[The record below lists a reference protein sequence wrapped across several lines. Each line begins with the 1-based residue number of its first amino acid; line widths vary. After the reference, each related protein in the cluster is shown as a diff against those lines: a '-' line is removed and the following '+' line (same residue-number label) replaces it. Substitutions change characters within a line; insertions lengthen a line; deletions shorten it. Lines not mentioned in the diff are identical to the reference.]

1 MNVVVVFWGGG
12 ANIGIAAYDQAAANT
27 RVLAAEIT
35 ILITNMVHLG
45 AEPSTV
51 HVIGHSLG
59 AHTAGYAGSRLRT
72 NHNITLGRI
81 SGRSL
86 LENRVIISL
95 ETNLGRVLFCT
106 KQL

>member
-12 ANIGIAAYDQAAANT
+12 ANIGFPNYDQAAANT
-27 RVLAAEIT
+27 RVVAAEISL
-35 ILITNMVHLG
+35 LIANMVNLG

-59 AHTAGYAGSRLRT
+59 AHTAGYAGSRLRE
-72 NHNITLGRI
+72 NFNITLGRI

-86 LENRVIISL
+86 LEIG
-95 ETNLGRVLFCT
+95 T
-106 KQL
+106 